1 MREWAQTPTRRIAV
15 GLGATLALTVARDV
29 LPILP
34 ALLPAVWLPLFVGE
48 RRDARGRRVLTLAL
62 IAGLAL
68 LALGLAVALA
78 AG

>member
-34 ALLPAVWLPLFVGE
+34 ALLPAVWIPLFVGE
-48 RRDARGRRVLTLAL
+48 PGAIRLPPPSGTRPSFFTSRCSRSPGASCS
-62 IAGLAL
+62 
-68 LALGLAVALA
+68 
-78 AG
+78 